1 MGSVERIKNVAR
13 RVAKWHAAGH
23 QVVVVPSA
31 MSGETNRL
39 LGLAREISAMP
50 DGRELDMIAATGE
63 QASSGLLALALQSQG
78 LKARSYAGWQV
89 PVHTDSAYTK
99 ARITSIDD
107 ARIRGDLDAG
117 YVVVV
122 TGFQG
127 VDEGGNITTLGR
139 GGSDTSAVAVAAA
152 LKADEC
158 LIYTDVD
165 GVYTTDPRVEP
176 DARRL
181 SVISFEE
188 MLEMASLG
196 SKVLQIR
203 SVEFAGKYRV
213 PTRVLSSLTDPDM
226 PLDEEMKSGTLIT
239 FEEDEKME
247 AAVVSGIAFSRD
259 EAKVTLLGVPDKPG
273 VAYAILGKVA
283 DANIDVDMIV
293 QNQSVAGTTDFSFTV
308 NRNEF
313 VRTLDLLKS
322 TVAPAVGA
330 REVISDDKVAKV
342 SIVGI
347 GMRSHAGVASLMFR
361 TLSEEGINIQM
372 ISTSEIK
379 TSVLIG
385 DKYMELA
392 VRALHK
398 AFGLET
404 KAATAV

>member
-39 LGLAREISAMP
+39 LGLARELSDSA

-63 QASSGLLALALQSQG
+63 QASSGLLAIALQAAG
-78 LKARSYAGWQV
+78 LQARSYAGWQV
-89 PVHTDSAYTK
+89 PIRTDSAYTK
-99 ARITSIDD
+99 ARITAIDD
-107 ARIRGDLDAG
+107 KRIRADLDAG
-117 YVVVV
+117 RVVVV

-127 VDEGGNITTLGR
+127 VDDDGHITTLGR

-181 SVISFEE
+181 NVISFEE

-226 PLDEEMKSGTLIT
+226 PLDEEMLSGTLIT

-273 VAYAILGKVA
+273 IAYAILGKVA

-308 NRNEF
+308 HRNEF
-313 VRTLDLLKS
+313 ARTLALL
-322 TVAPAVGA
+322 TGQVAPAVGA
-330 REVISDDKVAKV
+330 REVVSDDKVAKV

-347 GMRSHAGVASLMFR
+347 GMRSHAGVASLMFK
-361 TLSEEGINIQM
+361 TLAAENINIQM

-379 TSVLIG
+379 TSVLIE

-404 KAATAV
+404 AAPTKI